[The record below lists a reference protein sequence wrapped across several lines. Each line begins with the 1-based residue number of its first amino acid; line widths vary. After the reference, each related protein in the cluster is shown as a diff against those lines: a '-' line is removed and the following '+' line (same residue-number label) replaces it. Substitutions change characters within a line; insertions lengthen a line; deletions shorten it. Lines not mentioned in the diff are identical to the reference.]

1 MSSGTVTPPV
11 SRGLVPLATL
21 LVTAQSYQIVAFPN
35 FFQSLLAEPGWH
47 LSPGGAG
54 LVGSTVFPGILA
66 GAVAAVPLA
75 RRLGRRRATLA
86 SFLWLTIW
94 SGAGALA
101 AAPWQLGLLR
111 MIAGIGM
118 GVAFPLI
125 LSFLH
130 DAAGRA
136 TRARGDV
143 AARAKGMLPFVLL
156 GMPIAGIFTQNV
168 AGALPV
174 HHGWRLLTAMGA
186 GLGIAALALSARL
199 LPRGSDTFNLAPD
212 QAGQREPR
220 RRFIMGVGVALVAVN
235 LIACSRLIAL
245 HSTDLRFNTALNAGA
260 VLALFAISGVAIH
273 RRETRTP
280 LWQTV
285 RATSAF
291 LLFTVPTAVVTVISV
306 AILLAGQSLAV
317 VMTLGGVWIADGYCR
332 SLAISVAPRVLYAL
346 PHPAVKETGDTAPV
360 PQPLGPGTHE

>member
-21 LVTAQSYQIVAFPN
+21 LVTTQSYQIVVFPN
-35 FFQSLLAEPGWH
+35 FLHSLLAEPGWH

-54 LVGSTVFPGILA
+54 LVGSTVFLGILA

-75 RRLGRRRATLA
+75 RLLGRRRATLA
-86 SFLWLTIW
+86 SILWLTSW

-143 AARAKGMLPFVLL
+143 AARAKGMLPFVLV
-156 GMPIAGIFTQNV
+156 GMPIAGIITQNV

-174 HHGWRLLTAMGA
+174 QDGWRLLTAMGA
-186 GLGIAALALSARL
+186 GLGIAALALSALL
-199 LPRGSDTFNLAPD
+199 LPRGSDTVGLAPD
-212 QAGQREPR
+212 QAGQREPS
-220 RRFIMGVGVALVAVN
+220 RRFIVGMGIGLLAVN
-235 LIACSRLIAL
+235 LIAWSGLTGLRSA
-245 HSTDLRFNTALNAGA
+245 DLRFNTALNAGA
-260 VLALFAISGVAIH
+260 VVALVAISGVAI
-273 RRETRTP
+273 RRRKPRTP
-280 LWQTV
+280 LRQTV
-285 RATSAF
+285 CATLVF
-291 LLFTVPTAVVTVISV
+291 LLFNPATVVVTVVS
-306 AILLAGQSLAV
+306 AACLLAGQSLAF
-317 VMTLGGVWIADGYCR
+317 VMTLVGVWIADGYCR
-332 SLAISVAPRVLYAL
+332 ALAISVAPRVLYAL
-346 PHPAVKETGDTAPV
+346 PHRAVKETGDTAPV
-360 PQPLGPGTHE
+360 PQPLGPGTRE